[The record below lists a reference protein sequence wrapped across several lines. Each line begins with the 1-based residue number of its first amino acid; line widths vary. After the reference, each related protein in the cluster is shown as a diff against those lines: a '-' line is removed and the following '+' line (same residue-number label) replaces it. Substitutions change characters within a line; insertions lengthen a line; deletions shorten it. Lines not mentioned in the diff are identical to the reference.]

1 MSPRLTVET
10 FHTALAPLG
19 FLFLLVVLGGAEGG
33 MLGSPKVSKGLP
45 EHGNPGESLLNCH
58 DARAQY
64 PFR

>member
-33 MLGSPKVSKGLP
+33 MLGSPKVSRGLP
-45 EHGNPGESLLNCH
+45 EDGNPGGSLLDCH
-58 DARAQY
+58 EHNIL
-64 PFR
+64 